1 MQLAKTSQG
10 LVSVYLSVGLPA
22 LGCPGSFL
30 LTPLSPRSGADLL
43 AVNADGNMPYD
54 LCEDEPTLDV
64 IETCMAYQG
73 KEIENVQ
80 KTEVGPCSA
89 KNYLLSSCLAPQEK
103 QSAVPAIDFWRLPL
117 FSFSDS

>member
-1 MQLAKTSQG
+1 M
-10 LVSVYLSVGLPA
+10 
-22 LGCPGSFL
+22 
-30 LTPLSPRSGADLL
+30 PLSPHSGADLL

-80 KTEVGPCSA
+80 NTEVGQCST
-89 KNYLLSSCLAPQEK
+89 KNHLPSSCLAPQEK
-103 QSAVPAIDFWRLPL
+103 QRAVPGIDFWHLPL
-117 FSFSDS
+117 FSLSDS